1 MIVVVVLIIVVII
14 LLPKKSTP
22 LPKTNSQ
29 TLPEDTVAAIQYMP
43 LGDSYTIG
51 EGVREQD
58 RFPNQ
63 LTTKLREKG
72 YSIELLTNPSRTGYT
87 TLDLI
92 ERELPVLKASNANFI
107 SLLIGV
113 NDQVRGVDVAT
124 FRTRFISVLEKVQTT
139 KPKARIVVIT
149 IPNYSLTPSGAKFG
163 SPEKVTTLLEQY
175 NQVIV
180 EEAKK
185 KNIPVVDIWDI
196 SEGVR
201 ETPSL
206 TTEDGLHPSAK
217 QYTLWTDKILVTVES
232 LLR

>member
-1 MIVVVVLIIVVII
+1 VFAN
-14 LLPKKSTP
+14 
-22 LPKTNSQ
+22 KT
-29 TLPEDTVAAIQYMP
+29 V
-43 LGDSYTIG
+43 
-51 EGVREQD
+51 
-58 RFPNQ
+58 FP
-63 LTTKLREKG
+63 TKLREKG
-72 YSIELLTNPSRTGYT
+72 YSIELLNNPSRTGYT

-124 FRTRFISVLEKVQTT
+124 FRTRFISVLDKVQAT

-149 IPNYSLTPSGAKFG
+149 IPNYSLTPSGARFG
-163 SPEKVTTLLEQY
+163 NPEKVTGLLEQY
-175 NQVIV
+175 NQIIT

-185 KNIPVVDIWDI
+185 KNIPVIDIWSI
-196 SEGVR
+196 SQRVS

-206 TTEDGLHPSAK
+206 TTEDGLHPSAE
-217 QYTLWTDKILVTVES
+217 QYTLWTGKVLPTTEG